1 MTRISIAEVRDRCA
15 ALSNEVSSLRQALDT
30 LRKESATSSTTKPA
44 AGKQS
49 KRSYAKAVSTLRPSV
64 SLSPANSSNTAP
76 APPAEAQH
84 VQRAGYPR
92 RSTKSGPKIKVD
104 GARRIWNTM
113 PTCSARAVATTI
125 AKLFPAKLD
134 LQVKRKT
141 KRLANKTL
149 WWFVVHGSEGDLTLL
164 ERDWEN
170 VQHQTLWSLQNY
182 FMSPNKDDGR
192 EMHPPPLSLQEPTL
206 PSAGSSSPSPSLLN
220 QDHQAPSET
229 STPSILPGPQ
239 ILSGP
244 GSSSPGLGSPMHSS
258 KPSTAANPV
267 NGEESFLDNHQ
278 DPLALKT

>member
-1 MTRISIAEVRDRCA
+1 M
-15 ALSNEVSSLRQALDT
+15 
-30 LRKESATSSTTKPA
+30 LRKPPKR
-44 AGKQS
+44 GKVPCGVCQGPVVDGKDEALLCEGECGLWFHRGCAS
-49 KRSYAKAVSTLRPSV
+49 VPPSRYKV
-64 SLSPANSSNTAP
+64 WGKKDL
-76 APPAEAQH
+76 
-84 VQRAGYPR
+84 
-92 RSTKSGPKIKVD
+92 VD

-164 ERDWEN
+164 ERDWEK
-170 VQHQTLWSLQNY
+170 VQHQTLWSLQNC

-229 STPSILPGPQ
+229 STSRP
-239 ILSGP
+239 
-244 GSSSPGLGSPMHSS
+244 
-258 KPSTAANPV
+258 ANTLRPRIFQPWARFS
-267 NGEESFLDNHQ
+267 NAFL
-278 DPLALKT
+278 